1 VHDLLARLRRMP
13 GLYRYY
19 WSSIDRLAQADRSD
33 IEAYWAK
40 QLGRMMGRAR
50 ALPAAYPGRRSFE
63 HTPYL
68 SKPEVRSKPES
79 YVRHSL
85 GPTSKKRTSGTTGAA
100 LTLHRGLASVVFEQA
115 AIDWI
120 VARAGHDFG
129 KERIAV
135 FRAADINPSTKSTR
149 PFWHL
154 EEGGRILVFQANC
167 LNRVTLPDFVA
178 ALREFRPDM
187 LYAYPNAADQLAR
200 LLEQESKTF
209 RFPLVVTSSEVLS
222 PGMHRRITNTLGA
235 IVVDYYGQGERVC
248 FAYSVANREYR
259 FMPAYG
265 YVEFLRNSAA
275 EEAEIIGTPFHNSA
289 QILLRYRTGDLIDIP
304 NVDDDQLRDV
314 SLGKRTFDGI
324 IGRSN
329 EVLFGPAGEV
339 LIGLNHI
346 PRAFTFLGPF
356 QFVQTARD
364 HVRILVLDPTGGS
377 GELRNRILADA
388 RKKIPMAMAIDVEF
402 TEELL
407 QTRAGKIP
415 FVVHLF
421 EAGDQESCLRGAV
434 ANAPVKPT
442 DLNSGRAP

>member
-1 VHDLLARLRRMP
+1 VRDLQARLRRMP

-40 QLGRMMGRAR
+40 QLGRMMRRAR

-63 HTPYL
+63 QIPYL
-68 SKPEVRSKPES
+68 SKTEVRSKPES
-79 YVRHSL
+79 YVRRTL

-100 LTLHRGLASVVFEQA
+100 LTLHRGLASVAFEQA
-115 AIDWI
+115 AIDWT
-120 VARAGHDFG
+120 VARAGHDLG
-129 KERIAV
+129 TERIAV
-135 FRAADINPSTKSTR
+135 FRAADINPSTKPTR

-178 ALREFRPDM
+178 ALREFRPDI

-200 LLEQESKTF
+200 LLEQENKTF

-222 PGMHRRITNTLGA
+222 PGMHQRITNILGA

-265 YVEFLRNSAA
+265 YVEFLPHSDA

-289 QILLRYRTGDLIDIP
+289 QILLRYRTGDIVDISD
-304 NVDDDQLRDV
+304 VDDDRLRDV
-314 SLGKRTFDGI
+314 SLGKCTFDGI

-346 PRAFTFLGPF
+346 PRGFAFLGPF

-364 HVRILVLDPTGGS
+364 HVRILVLDPAGGS
-377 GELRNRILADA
+377 GEIRSRILADA
-388 RKKIPMAMAIDVEF
+388 RKKIPMAIAIDVEF
-402 TEELL
+402 AEELL

-421 EAGDQESCLRGAV
+421 EAGDQEGCLRGAA
-434 ANAPVKPT
+434 ANAPLKPA